1 MEVPPEDIRRALSS
15 ECPGAM
21 CAEGE
26 DKETAEESVPPGP
39 PEVPGLADEIKAPF
53 PPPIE
58 SEKFASFPEVGDVAS
73 AFFCTT
79 EPCGPAP
86 PLSEG
91 DDKAPSM
98 AVPEGAAGACS
109 GFAGGIHTWEG
120 IDAAT
125 PNCPAKAL

>member
-26 DKETAEESVPPGP
+26 DKETAEESVLPGP
-39 PEVPGLADEIKAPF
+39 PEVPRLVDETKAPF
-53 PPPIE
+53 PPPTE
-58 SEKFASFPEVGDVAS
+58 SEKFASFPEAWDVAS

-79 EPCGPAP
+79 EPCCPAP
-86 PLSEG
+86 PPPEDG
-91 DDKAPSM
+91 DKAPSM
-98 AVPEGAAGACS
+98 EGAAGACS